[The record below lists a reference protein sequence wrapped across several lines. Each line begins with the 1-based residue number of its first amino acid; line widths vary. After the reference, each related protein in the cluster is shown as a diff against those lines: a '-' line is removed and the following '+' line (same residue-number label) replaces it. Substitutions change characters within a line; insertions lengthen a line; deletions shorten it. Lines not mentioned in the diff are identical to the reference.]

1 MATTKKSE
9 NTNKTNAELALEAH
23 AREVKTAKQA
33 KTSEMENMMGKT
45 KEITLCKGTDKEYTV
60 VLQFPGV
67 ARAMEIEDIAA
78 NRYNNLALS
87 VFMEECVKDVIV
99 SPKINSVNYWNS
111 HPGLDELTPQVVN
124 FLNQG
129 LAGQL

>member
-9 NTNKTNAELALEAH
+9 TKKTNSELALEAH
-23 AREVKTAKQA
+23 DREVKNAKQA

-67 ARAMEIEDIAA
+67 GRAMEIEDIAA

-87 VFMEECVKDVIV
+87 VFMQECVKDVIV

>member
-1 MATTKKSE
+1 MATTKKPE
-9 NTNKTNAELALEAH
+9 TKKTNSELALEAH
-23 AREVKTAKQA
+23 NKQVKTAKEA
-33 KTSEMENMMGKT
+33 KTSEIETMMGKT
-45 KEITLCKGTDKEYTV
+45 QEITLGEGTDKEYTV

-78 NRYNNLALS
+78 NRFNNIAFS
-87 VFMEECVKDVIV
+87 VLMEECVKDVIV
-99 SPKINSVNYWNS
+99 SPKISSVNYWNS
-111 HPGLDELTPQVVN
+111 HPGLDELAPQVLR